1 MYSGNWEVT
10 GMTRNKIFAK
20 LRRKNKGQYG
30 ILAFCI
36 FLSVLLLTA
45 FALMYF
51 GPTVQEFL
59 PEGGD
64 TRKLAILL
72 LGATAVGCAIFT
84 LYASILF
91 FRYKSREYGIFLALG
106 EQKKTLGTMLFKEL
120 SLLTGA
126 AAALGLLGA
135 IPLSW
140 LIWKLFESF
149 LVSTEEM
156 EYHFGIGGLLVGLV
170 FAIILAI
177 LLGAAG
183 RKFVKKTNVMD
194 ILRTQHQPE
203 MVKKIPA
210 WTFVAGMGMVLGGLL
225 LAMGLPRIFV
235 HVFHVGPPFVLN
247 LFYFLA
253 VAGIYLVLLSI
264 VGQNRKGKNRK
275 KYYKNLVSV
284 SLMRF
289 SAKSTTRN
297 MCVVVL
303 LLFAGIFAVYYGL
316 LYSDSAGYIDNGT
329 TRDFVL
335 HYPVQEKQVTKEEI
349 RKLAEEYSVEIQDYT
364 EGEGANLVITY
375 KMTDYTEDNEYVTVT
390 REKGKTALFFSGKTY
405 QQLTGE
411 DPGVAPG
418 TYKTIT
424 EAGHQD
430 NIWDFTDG
438 LSEVSNPDTGTETGL
453 TFGGTL
459 EYNSLSDMSEPFAY
473 VLNDKDYETLTES
486 IGQEWMEHLVFFD
499 AADPEAS
506 YPFTRALYEE
516 YVSRA
521 TDLSAHMGNYDR
533 WEELQAKA
541 NGEEY
546 MYGDKVEMD
555 PEDTQLL
562 VNWRYG
568 PQFQILN
575 SQEWMQFVGVY
586 VMLCL
591 YIFIITLST
600 VAIMTYVRGVSVA
613 ADNREV
619 FVSLERLGA
628 DSEYRK
634 KVLKAQLRKIFIYPT
649 VLGCGVGLLF
659 SIGMN
664 YMNDGRLTAAELR
677 SLMIVLGIS
686 LLIFLFLWA
695 VYQAARRKGEKI
707 LGIFREKRR

>member
-120 SLLTGA
+120 ALLTGA

-210 WTFVAGMGMVLGGLL
+210 WTFGAGMGMILGGLL

-235 HVFHVGPPFVLN
+235 HVFHVGPPAVLN

-349 RKLAEEYSVEIQDYT
+349 RKLAGEYSVEIQDYT

-411 DPGVAPG
+411 APGVAPG

-473 VLNDKDYETLTES
+473 VLNDKDYETLTEG

-562 VNWRYG
+562 GNWRYG

-707 LGIFREKRR
+707 LGIFREKQR

>member
-1 MYSGNWEVT
+1 
-10 GMTRNKIFAK
+10 MTRNKIFAK

-120 SLLTGA
+120 VLLTGA

-364 EGEGANLVITY
+364 EGEGANLAITY

-473 VLNDKDYETLTES
+473 VLNDKDYETLTEG

-707 LGIFREKRR
+707 LGIFREKQR

>member
-1 MYSGNWEVT
+1 M
-10 GMTRNKIFAK
+10 
-20 LRRKNKGQYG
+20 
-30 ILAFCI
+30 
-36 FLSVLLLTA
+36 
-45 FALMYF
+45 
-51 GPTVQEFL
+51 
-59 PEGGD
+59 
-64 TRKLAILL
+64 
-72 LGATAVGCAIFT
+72 
-84 LYASILF
+84 
-91 FRYKSREYGIFLALG
+91 
-106 EQKKTLGTMLFKEL
+106 
-120 SLLTGA
+120 
-126 AAALGLLGA
+126 
-135 IPLSW
+135 
-140 LIWKLFESF
+140 
-149 LVSTEEM
+149 
-156 EYHFGIGGLLVGLV
+156 
-170 FAIILAI
+170 
-177 LLGAAG
+177 
-183 RKFVKKTNVMD
+183 
-194 ILRTQHQPE
+194 
-203 MVKKIPA
+203 
-210 WTFVAGMGMVLGGLL
+210 
-225 LAMGLPRIFV
+225 
-235 HVFHVGPPFVLN
+235 
-247 LFYFLA
+247 
-253 VAGIYLVLLSI
+253 LLSI

-329 TRDFVL
+329 TRDYVL

-411 DPGVAPG
+411 APGVAPG

-459 EYNSLSDMSEPFAY
+459 EYNSLSDMPEPFAY
-473 VLNDKDYETLTES
+473 VLNDKDYETLTEG

-499 AADPEAS
+499 VVDPDAS

-707 LGIFREKRR
+707 LGIFREKQR

>member
-120 SLLTGA
+120 VLLTGA

-364 EGEGANLVITY
+364 EGEGANLAITY

-473 VLNDKDYETLTES
+473 VLNDKDYETLTEG

-707 LGIFREKRR
+707 LGIFREKQR

>member
-120 SLLTGA
+120 ALLTGA

-349 RKLAEEYSVEIQDYT
+349 RKLAGEYSVEIQDYT

-473 VLNDKDYETLTES
+473 VLNDKDYETLTEG

-562 VNWRYG
+562 GNWRYG

-707 LGIFREKRR
+707 LGIFREKQR

>member
-120 SLLTGA
+120 ALLTGA

-349 RKLAEEYSVEIQDYT
+349 RKLAGEYSVEIQDYT

-473 VLNDKDYETLTES
+473 VLNDKDYETLTEG

-562 VNWRYG
+562 GNWRYG

-628 DSEYRK
+628 DREYRK

-707 LGIFREKRR
+707 LGIFREKQR